1 MSKSKK
7 RPARKPGPDHKKPS
21 KTEPD
26 LRFRKVPQMPAAQAD
41 EQPGGRVEV
50 VRRAIVLLE
59 GGQPGDVVADALAEE
74 FDFSPRMGRK
84 YIRRA
89 RQLMHRHLEAEIPFA
104 RAARIRSM
112 LDIRR
117 RADAKGD
124 FKTALAAEK
133 EIADLQGL
141 YVHKSEVTNGMT
153 PEVAGLMAAIAL
165 NPYDQK
171 RRLAELEAK
180 EKASQT
186 TQTTE
191 AE

>member
-21 KTEPD
+21 KTKPD
-26 LRFRKVPQMPAAQAD
+26 LRFRQVPQFSDNPAD
-41 EQPGGRVEV
+41 EQAGGRVEV
-50 VRRAIVLLE
+50 VRRAVILLE
-59 GGQPGDVVADALAEE
+59 AGQPGDVVADALAEE
-74 FDFSPRMGRK
+74 FDFSPRMGRR

-89 RQLMHRHLEAEIPFA
+89 RQLMQRHLEAEIPFA
-104 RAARIRSM
+104 RASRIRSM

-117 RADAKGD
+117 RADATGD
-124 FKTALAAEK
+124 LKTALAAEK

-141 YVHKSEVTNGMT
+141 YVHKSEVANGVT
-153 PEVAGLMAAIAL
+153 PEVAGLLAAISL

-186 TQTTE
+186 TETE
-191 AE
+191 